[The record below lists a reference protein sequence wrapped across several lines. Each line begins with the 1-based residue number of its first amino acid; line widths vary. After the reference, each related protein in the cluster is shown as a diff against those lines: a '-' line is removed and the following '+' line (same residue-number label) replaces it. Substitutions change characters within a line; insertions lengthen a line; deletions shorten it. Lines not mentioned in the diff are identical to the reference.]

1 DGVDGDVA
9 HRGGG
14 GGLRRAG
21 AGVDGGAAGVG
32 GGSPRAG
39 GLLLRDLL
47 HVGAAR
53 RLLPLPG
60 PRPRRRQPR
69 VHRRRPMLPGPEERG
84 AVRVRPVREPVGHSR
99 RLHHHRQRK
108 HD

>member
-1 DGVDGDVA
+1 VDGDVA

-69 VHRRRPMLPGPEERG
+69 VHRRRPMLPGYIIFLDIYLD
-84 AVRVRPVREPVGHSR
+84 AFVLKSI
-99 RLHHHRQRK
+99 
-108 HD
+108 